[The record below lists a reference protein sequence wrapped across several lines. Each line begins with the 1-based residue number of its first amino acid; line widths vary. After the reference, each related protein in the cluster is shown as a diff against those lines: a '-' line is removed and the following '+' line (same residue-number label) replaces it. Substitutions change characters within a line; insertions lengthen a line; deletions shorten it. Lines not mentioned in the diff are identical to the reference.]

1 MMDLPMISEEPK
13 APGQTSDFKKKKK
26 KTFNNRFFLREFPAI
41 TLLSRPTLLSFL
53 TLFYMALCVVHF
65 PPKNPTVL

>member
-26 KTFNNRFFLREFPAI
+26 NLEQ
-41 TLLSRPTLLSFL
+41 SFL
-53 TLFYMALCVVHF
+53 S
-65 PPKNPTVL
+65 